1 MFSIKAIHFS
11 FKITNSIAKYDWK
24 QEFLEM
30 EQQVVVRLEV
40 DHFDQ
45 KISMRTEAFHL
56 FVDWNSENVGIQ
68 VKWQAPTKNL
78 TKKLTVSEIFFV

>member
-1 MFSIKAIHFS
+1 MTLFDQRMFSIKAIHFS

-56 FVDWNSENVGIQ
+56 FLD
-68 VKWQAPTKNL
+68 
-78 TKKLTVSEIFFV
+78 